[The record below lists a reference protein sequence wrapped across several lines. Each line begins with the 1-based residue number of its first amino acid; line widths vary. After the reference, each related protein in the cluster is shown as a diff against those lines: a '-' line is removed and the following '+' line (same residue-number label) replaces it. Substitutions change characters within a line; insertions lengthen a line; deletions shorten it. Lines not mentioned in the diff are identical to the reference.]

1 MKLRFSPTSPYVRK
15 VTVTLI
21 ETGLE
26 DRVERIPTSVWDPET
41 DIATVNPLGKIPALV
56 TDDGQVLFD
65 SPVICEYLDSLHDG
79 DKLFPAPGAPR
90 WRALRLLALG
100 DGMTDAGVLKLLE
113 SRRPE
118 AFQYD
123 KWAQRQGTVIGRA
136 MDDRRRLLHRLAG
149 LPLPG
154 FGLARR
160 PPRPRRVVRG
170 LLRASV
176 DDGDGAERGGVIPRG
191 GRFDAPAGAREGA
204 ADQVVFS

>member
-1 MKLRFSPTSPYVRK
+1 MKLRYNPASPYVRK

-26 DRVERIPTSVWDPET
+26 DRVERIPTNPHDPET
-41 DIATVNPLGKIPALV
+41 DIATVNPLGKVPTLI
-56 TDDGQVLFD
+56 TDDGEVLVD

-79 DKLFPAPGAPR
+79 AKLFPAPGAPR

-123 KWAQRQGTVIGRA
+123 TWAQRQGTVIGRA
-136 MDDRRRLLHRLAG
+136 MDALEGELERLDG
-149 LPLPG
+149 PLTIGHIAVACSIGWLDFRFPDLDWRPG
-154 FGLARR
+154 RPGLAEWFEAFSER
-160 PPRPRRVVRG
+160 PSMTATVPK
-170 LLRASV
+170 
-176 DDGDGAERGGVIPRG
+176 E
-191 GRFDAPAGAREGA
+191 A
-204 ADQVVFS
+204 A

>member
-1 MKLRFSPTSPYVRK
+1 MKLRYNPVSPYVRK

-26 DRVERIPTSVWDPET
+26 DRVERIPTNPHDPET

-56 TDDGQVLFD
+56 TDDGEVLVD

-79 DKLFPAPGAPR
+79 AKLFPAPGAPR

-136 MDDRRRLLHRLAG
+136 MDALEGELERLDGPLTIGHIAVACSIGWLDFRFQDMDWRADR
-149 LPLPG
+149 P
-154 FGLARR
+154 GLAEWFEVFGER
-160 PPRPRRVVRG
+160 PSMTATVPK
-170 LLRASV
+170 
-176 DDGDGAERGGVIPRG
+176 E
-191 GRFDAPAGAREGA
+191 AP
-204 ADQVVFS
+204 